1 MYDAIYN
8 KKKQIT
14 HSWLILNK
22 EEKMCNQNKSKN
34 EPQKIK
40 ITYTK
45 NKIQNYK
52 SEYINSTNSK
62 IKKKTVYN
70 L

>member
-34 EPQKIK
+34 EPA
-40 ITYTK
+40 TK
-45 NKIQNYK
+45 NKNYLHK
-52 SEYINSTNSK
+52 KQNSK
-62 IKKKTVYN
+62 LQI
-70 L
+70 